1 MSSNAMPQVS
11 FPNSSIRLLLTLA
24 IGLGGTIGL
33 SGCKPKA
40 VRGGPG
46 TENPNLDEGAM
57 STTLDRVDIEYLV
70 DENLT
75 AMFGSAWWARDIQS
89 SMGNPPI
96 VAIWPIKNATSM
108 HLDDQMLMLLSQIE
122 TKMVNSGAVSVVSR
136 ERQAE
141 MVGEVQM
148 QNSDLFDPATAS
160 RLGAQLGAKYY
171 ITGKL
176 TSNEER
182 LNDVRR
188 VQYSLFIQVI
198 ETETSLVKFQFTSER
213 SKAIGR

>member
-1 MSSNAMPQVS
+1 MHQVS
-11 FPNSSIRLLLTLA
+11 FSRSSLRLLLVLALPALVGPTL
-24 IGLGGTIGL
+24 
-33 SGCKPKA
+33 GCKVKA

-46 TENPNLDEGAM
+46 TDNPNLDEGAM
-57 STTLDRVDIEYLV
+57 STTLDRVDIDYLV
-70 DENLT
+70 DENLA
-75 AMFGSAWWARDIQS
+75 AMFGSAWWARDVQS
-89 SMGNPPI
+89 SMSNPPI

-108 HLDDQMLMLLSQIE
+108 HLDDQMLTLLSQIE
-122 TKMVNSGAVSVVSR
+122 TKFVNSGAVSVVSR

-141 MVGEVQM
+141 MVSEAQM
-148 QNSDLFDPATAS
+148 QNSDLFDPATAA

-188 VQYSLFIQVI
+188 VQYSLFLQVI
-198 ETETSLVKFQFTSER
+198 EVETSLVKFQFTSER

>member
-1 MSSNAMPQVS
+1 MSSNAMSKVS
-11 FPNSSIRLLLTLA
+11 FPNSSLRLLLTLTIA
-24 IGLGGTIGL
+24 LGGTLGL
-33 SGCKPKA
+33 GGCKPKA

-70 DENLT
+70 DENLS
-75 AMFGSAWWARDIQS
+75 AMFGSGWWARDIQS

-141 MVGEVQM
+141 MVSEVEM

-171 ITGKL
+171 ITGKV

-198 ETETSLVKFQFTSER
+198 EVETSLVKFQFTSER

>member
-1 MSSNAMPQVS
+1 MSAMHPAS
-11 FPNSSIRLLLTLA
+11 FSRSSLTLFFT
-24 IGLGGTIGL
+24 IIVGLGGML
-33 SGCKPKA
+33 GCKPKA

-46 TENPNLDEGAM
+46 TENPNLDDGAM
-57 STTLDRVDIEYLV
+57 STTLDRVDIDYLV
-70 DENLT
+70 DENLA
-75 AMFGSAWWARDIQS
+75 AMFGSPWWARDVQS
-89 SMGNPPI
+89 SMGNPPNPPI
-96 VAIWPIKNATSM
+96 IAIWPIKNATSM
-108 HLDDQMLMLLSQIE
+108 HLDDQMLTLLSQIE

-141 MVGEVQM
+141 MVAEAQM
-148 QNSDLFDPATAS
+148 QNSDLFDPATAA

-176 TSNEER
+176 TSNDER

-198 ETETSLVKFQFTSER
+198 EVETSLVKFQFTSER